1 MLGTRRELTIKQSQF
16 VHKMLDRFGMVVHWR
31 AALRV
36 LRYLKGTASLGIR
49 YIKSDSSS
57 LQLRAFSDANWGGDK
72 STRRSTSGVLI
83 HMNGGPII
91 YKSKRQTTVA
101 LSSAEAEYM
110 ALALA
115 TQEVI
120 CLRYLLEDIGAVSK
134 GPTAIHLDNQLAIS
148 IANNHGYT
156 PRAKHIDLRAHFVR
170 DHVEKANITV
180 KYIPPRTSLRTSS
193 RSLCPRLASS
203 SSVMQVVSPSAQA
216 EEEC

>member
-1 MLGTRRELTIKQSQF
+1 
-16 VHKMLDRFGMVVHWR
+16 
-31 AALRV
+31 
-36 LRYLKGTASLGIR
+36 
-49 YIKSDSSS
+49 
-57 LQLRAFSDANWGGDK
+57 
-72 STRRSTSGVLI
+72 
-83 HMNGGPII
+83 MNGGPII

-180 KYIPPRTSLRTSS
+180 KYIPSENQLADFLTKPLPTPRFVQLRDASGLTECSS
-193 RSLCPRLASS
+193 
-203 SSVMQVVSPSAQA
+203 
-216 EEEC
+216 